1 MGQVGARYAGSMQIA
16 DQQIPLKRMFLVL
29 ALATAFSGCEQLRRL
44 EQRVNLELGGSG
56 LPELTP
62 SETTG
67 VTGAEG
73 RADAPVP
80 ATGVQTAASLDRS
93 SGAERSAAR
102 RVSSAGAVLGETV
115 ASLGN
120 PAEQGFW
127 LKTPLVSV
135 ETKGV
140 VTDRATGRSASV
152 TLLPIDGPATA
163 GSRISLAALRVLE
176 APLTALVTL
185 SVRRGG

>member
-1 MGQVGARYAGSMQIA
+1 MQTV
-16 DQQIPLKRMFLVL
+16 DREIPLKRVFLALVL
-29 ALATAFSGCEQLRRL
+29 TVAVGGCEQLQRL

-56 LPELTP
+56 LPELTA
-62 SETTG
+62 SEASEPIGADG
-67 VTGAEG
+67 V
-73 RADAPVP
+73 ADALVP

-93 SGAERSAAR
+93 SDAERSAAR
-102 RVSSAGAVLGETV
+102 RVSSAGTALGETV

-127 LKTPLVSV
+127 LKTPLVTV

-140 VTDRATGRSASV
+140 VTDRTTGRSASV

>member
-1 MGQVGARYAGSMQIA
+1 MGQVGARYAGLMQIA

-29 ALATAFSGCEQLRRL
+29 ALTTAFSGCEQLQRL
-44 EQRVNLELGGSG
+44 EQRVNLELGGSA

-62 SETTG
+62 SETS
-67 VTGAEG
+67 GAEG
-73 RADAPVP
+73 PADAPVP
-80 ATGVQTAASLDRS
+80 ATGVQTAASLDHS
-93 SGAERSAAR
+93 SDAERSAAR
-102 RVSSAGAVLGETV
+102 RVSSAGTALGETV

-127 LKTPLVSV
+127 LKTPLVTV

-140 VTDRATGRSASV
+140 VTDRTTGRSASV